1 MSPMTTEEENRL
13 RAVENAQTGTA
24 ERCNSRHDEMKAIN
38 KRIDAVEDRM
48 GKADAFKDKFMLAI
62 IGMLIVGMGNLAI
75 ALIGFFAKK

>member
-38 KRIDAVEDRM
+38 KRMDKIE
-48 GKADAFKDKFMLAI
+48 AFKDKFMLAI
-62 IGMLIVGMGNLAI
+62 IGMLIIGMGNLAI